1 MRIGKKKDIGFFLR
15 YSRVLQP
22 SGEQFEVNT
31 NLPSTATKGDFEK
44 AFELMSV
51 YPEKRMATINAA
63 VQKLDAQEQKD
74 TPLNREQRRNLK
86 DSAKAN

>member
-1 MRIGKKKDIGFFLR
+1 MKKKDVG
-15 YSRVLQP
+15 YVLTYVRTLAP
-22 SGEQFEVNT
+22 SGEQFQVTT
-31 NLPSTATKGDFEK
+31 NLPLKATKEQFDN
-44 AFELMSV
+44 AFTLMSG
-51 YPEKRMATINAA
+51 YPEKRMGTINDA